1 MEVAVVVVTSLVVV
15 VISVVIEAVE
25 VCLGFSGTASSGF
38 VRCDDDDDDDDEGE
52 TGLRD
57 GRVSEVDAGVGGTG
71 LFRVRILFCGEGDF
85 AADSMSSL
93 RFREG
98 W

>member
-25 VCLGFSGTASSGF
+25 VCLGFSGTESSGF
-38 VRCDDDDDDDDEGE
+38 VRCDDDDDEGE